1 MDKFNSLECFFRTK
15 RTLKYMYIFK
25 RGDWLQLESM
35 DVRYDCINTLV
46 MSLATSTIP
55 LTVDGQVVMTNL
67 RYPVHTTR

>member
-1 MDKFNSLECFFRTK
+1 
-15 RTLKYMYIFK
+15 MYIFK